1 MCGCLCLQAVR
12 PHTPLIKFPNR
23 QDLARPNGE
32 YDLRSTEMK
41 GPGHTV
47 TVYIFSNVKIS
58 LTCLWYFLEF
68 NLCAYPPSNCLA
80 QEALKAFADSLSSHN
95 TAAPPPLTKL
105 HIPLAPIPGTPDT
118 LASVQ
123 LLTARY
129 RRRPL
134 TVDEMEYIQVRAP
147 PLSHAVL
154 SRAHPLSSPT
164 QPYPFIS
171 YAAALCSVSHVF
183 CGMRSGGD
191 LEGQCLISPLCFFA
205 TAWWARVT

>member
-1 MCGCLCLQAVR
+1 M
-12 PHTPLIKFPNR
+12 
-23 QDLARPNGE
+23 
-32 YDLRSTEMK
+32 
-41 GPGHTV
+41 
-47 TVYIFSNVKIS
+47 VYIFSNVRIF
-58 LTCLWYFLEF
+58 LTCHWYFLEF

-80 QEALKAFADSLSSHN
+80 QEALKALADSLSSHN
-95 TAAPPPLTKL
+95 TATPPPLTKL

-154 SRAHPLSSPT
+154 SRTHPLPT
-164 QPYPFIS
+164 RPYPFIS
-171 YAAALCSVSHVF
+171 YAATLCRVSHVF
-183 CGMRSGGD
+183 SGMRSGGD
-191 LEGQCLISPLCFFA
+191 LEGLLKMGCTCSIVFLNDKDN
-205 TAWWARVT
+205 V